1 MDPGSDGWREM
12 FWRVFGSSLSPMMLL
27 APDRRV
33 VAVNYAM
40 IANLGYSREEML
52 GRPLDVF
59 HDSVEWD
66 TLDARWR
73 EFQRRG
79 SFDGERKMVRADGDR
94 VDMQYAAHWTEVD
107 GRSLALYVAIHV
119 SSQPRRTNVANLP
132 TGEGLSPRELEVLRW
147 VALGQRAH
155 EIGTVLGIAAC
166 TVESHVR
173 NAMRKVGARSQ
184 AQLVAI
190 ACGHGLLDL
199 NATMPEPPELIEAR
213 RAG

>member
-1 MDPGSDGWREM
+1 VDGWREM
-12 FWRVFGSSLSPMMLL
+12 FWRVFGSSLSPMLL
-27 APDRRV
+27 LDSDRRV

-40 IANLGYSREEML
+40 LANLGYPREQML
-52 GRPLDVF
+52 GRRLDVF
-59 HDSVEWD
+59 HDAVEWES
-66 TLDARWR
+66 LDARWL

-119 SSQPRRTNVANLP
+119 SSQPRRTKMANLA

-155 EIGTVLGIAAC
+155 EIATVLGIAAC

-190 ACGHGLLDL
+190 ACGRGLLDL
-199 NATMPEPPELIEAR
+199 NAVMPDVPELLDAS
-213 RAG
+213 AAT